1 MHPDRGEDGGDT
13 FLLPLPSCRLYAGP
27 EVDIWSC
34 GVILY
39 ALLCG
44 TLPFD
49 DEHVPTLFKKIRGG
63 VFYIPEYL
71 NRSVATLLMHM
82 LQVDPLKRATIK
94 DIRWA
99 GVGWLPVGVSGVLV
113 TVLGVT
119 CWQVGRV
126 VFRSSQLIQMVFV
139 PSDSRSSPA
148 PFCAGW
154 KWVMMSR
161 MRILYIFYTRIFKI
175 LFYSIIK

>member
-1 MHPDRGEDGGDT
+1 MHVWKQDINNGILTIVPALRPVSS
-13 FLLPLPSCRLYAGP
+13 FLRLYAGP

-49 DEHVPTLFKKIRGG
+49 DQHVHTRFKNIRGG

-94 DIRWA
+94 DIR
-99 GVGWLPVGVSGVLV
+99 
-113 TVLGVT
+113 
-119 CWQVGRV
+119 
-126 VFRSSQLIQMVFV
+126 
-139 PSDSRSSPA
+139 
-148 PFCAGW
+148 
-154 KWVMMSR
+154 
-161 MRILYIFYTRIFKI
+161 
-175 LFYSIIK
+175 

>member
-1 MHPDRGEDGGDT
+1 MWGCPCHH
-13 FLLPLPSCRLYAGP
+13 SVRLYAGP

-71 NRSVATLLMHM
+71 TRSVASLLMFM

-94 DIRWA
+94 DIRCSPCLLCLSLFCPGYA
-99 GVGWLPVGVSGVLV
+99 LHAVITLHCVGSHYAEG
-113 TVLGVT
+113 
-119 CWQVGRV
+119 C
-126 VFRSSQLIQMVFV
+126 LITECRNVNSFMLCSFGLKY
-139 PSDSRSSPA
+139 
-148 PFCAGW
+148 CK
-154 KWVMMSR
+154 KWS
-161 MRILYIFYTRIFKI
+161 K
-175 LFYSIIK
+175 KK

>member
-1 MHPDRGEDGGDT
+1 MLKGILWNVDSDISVHRMNYLS
-13 FLLPLPSCRLYAGP
+13 FRLYAGP

-71 NRSVATLLMHM
+71 TRSVASLLMFM

-94 DIRWA
+94 DIR
-99 GVGWLPVGVSGVLV
+99 
-113 TVLGVT
+113 
-119 CWQVGRV
+119 
-126 VFRSSQLIQMVFV
+126 
-139 PSDSRSSPA
+139 
-148 PFCAGW
+148 
-154 KWVMMSR
+154 
-161 MRILYIFYTRIFKI
+161 
-175 LFYSIIK
+175 

>member
-1 MHPDRGEDGGDT
+1 MPSINIVFGYPVISNFSSDRT
-13 FLLPLPSCRLYAGP
+13 YLMNYLRIPVRLYAGP

-71 NRSVATLLMHM
+71 TRSVASLLMFM

-94 DIRWA
+94 DIR
-99 GVGWLPVGVSGVLV
+99 
-113 TVLGVT
+113 
-119 CWQVGRV
+119 
-126 VFRSSQLIQMVFV
+126 
-139 PSDSRSSPA
+139 
-148 PFCAGW
+148 
-154 KWVMMSR
+154 
-161 MRILYIFYTRIFKI
+161 
-175 LFYSIIK
+175 

>member
-1 MHPDRGEDGGDT
+1 MSVFKKNSKVQITLQGTLWNVNESVPVHRRPAVFSPELTDIMSICC
-13 FLLPLPSCRLYAGP
+13 PLSRLYAGP

-71 NRSVATLLMHM
+71 TRSVASLLMFM
-82 LQVDPLKRATIK
+82 LQVDPLKRATIR
-94 DIRWA
+94 DIRWSPRSVHTSRTA
-99 GVGWLPVGVSGVLV
+99 GE
-113 TVLGVT
+113 T
-119 CWQVGRV
+119 
-126 VFRSSQLIQMVFV
+126 I
-139 PSDSRSSPA
+139 
-148 PFCAGW
+148 
-154 KWVMMSR
+154 
-161 MRILYIFYTRIFKI
+161 
-175 LFYSIIK
+175 

>member
-1 MHPDRGEDGGDT
+1 M
-13 FLLPLPSCRLYAGP
+13 
-27 EVDIWSC
+27 
-34 GVILY
+34 ILY

-99 GVGWLPVGVSGVLV
+99 GVGWLPVEASGGFPGGHL
-113 TVLGVT
+113 LAGG
-119 CWQVGRV
+119 QGG
-126 VFRSSQLIQMVFV
+126 FQELIQMVFV
-139 PSDSRSSPA
+139 PVDSRTSPA
-148 PFCAGW
+148 PLLCWLEVNDDEQDEVFYVYFIYKYLKFCFIA
-154 KWVMMSR
+154 
-161 MRILYIFYTRIFKI
+161 L
-175 LFYSIIK
+175 